1 MFVWKARGLLSLL
14 LFWCGEELR
23 GGKGGGPPGMRVS
36 ISTRDTWRGRETT
49 RTHIQTAGKTTK
61 VTSQA
66 GEKRYV
72 AFRWPWINV
81 RLRGHLFSVLMK
93 FECAEGVRVLW
104 EKKWHISFLSKFGG
118 SGRGGFLDLILRVY
132 VTWMLL
138 TRFCSCAVLLDR
150 RFTGR
155 SLKETKPNTNRGAR
169 RLQIQI
175 TIFHPSFPHPGHI
188 ETTRTHPPLQFQHQK
203 WSDQFTWPCSRK

>member
-1 MFVWKARGLLSLL
+1 MWWRVKG
-14 LFWCGEELR
+14 R
-23 GGKGGGPPGMRVS
+23 GGEGGPTWDAGLHQHQGHVERKRNNTHTHSDSRKNNESHKPGGG
-36 ISTRDTWRGRETT
+36 
-49 RTHIQTAGKTTK
+49 
-61 VTSQA
+61 
-66 GEKRYV
+66 EKQRYV

-81 RLRGHLFSVLMK
+81 RRRGHLFSVLMK
-93 FECAEGVRVLW
+93 FECVEGVRVLW